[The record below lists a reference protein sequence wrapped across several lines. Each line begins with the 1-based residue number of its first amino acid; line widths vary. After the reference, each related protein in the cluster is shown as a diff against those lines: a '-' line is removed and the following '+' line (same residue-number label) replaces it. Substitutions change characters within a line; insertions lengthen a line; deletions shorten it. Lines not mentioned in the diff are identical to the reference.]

1 MKTTKSKRA
10 PLALGFIGG
19 GLSSAIGKTHFG
31 ASQLDGKWKLE
42 AGCFSRQVESN
53 RETATAWHIEPDRLY
68 DSWQDFLEQ
77 EAGKLDAVAV
87 LTPTPE
93 HVEIVC
99 ALLEKKI
106 PVICE
111 KPLVASLTEM
121 SRVQKVLQ
129 QGGRFLAVTFN
140 YSGYPMVRELR
151 ELIKDGALGQI
162 KQIRFEVPQEVFMRS
177 KKVKGN
183 ITSPQSWRLKDACI
197 PTICLDLGVHL
208 HHLMYFLT
216 GEEPTQTM
224 AEFSNYSSY
233 SDLVDDIL
241 MWIKFDSGI
250 KGSFWMSKSALGHR
264 NGLQISLY
272 GDKGSA
278 RWVQSEPE
286 LLKIFSDDGTCSIVD
301 RGGST
306 MVCESPRYNRYKAGH
321 PAGFIEA
328 FANLYSDIADALIQF
343 DETGK
348 HGNPYVFGF
357 DHSVNGLNLFT
368 AACKSNEDGSW
379 QALESF
385 VCQLNT

>member
-1 MKTTKSKRA
+1 MISPKSKRF

-19 GLSSAIGKTHFG
+19 GLSSAIGQTHFG
-31 ASQLDGKWKLE
+31 ASQLDGRWKVE
-42 AGCFSRQVESN
+42 AGCFSRQAQN
-53 RETATAWHIEPDRLY
+53 NHDTGNAWHINPDRLY
-68 DSWQDFLEQ
+68 DSWEQFLEK
-77 EAGKLDAVAV
+77 EAEKLDAVAV

-93 HVEIVC
+93 HVGIVC

-111 KPLVASLTEM
+111 KPLVSSLTEV
-121 SRVQKVLQ
+121 SKIQKVLQ
-129 QGGRFLAVTFN
+129 QGEQFLAVTFN

-177 KKVKGN
+177 PNLTGSS
-183 ITSPQSWRLKDACI
+183 TLPQSWRLKDGNI

-208 HHLMYFLT
+208 HHLAYFLI
-216 GEEPTQTM
+216 GEEPIQTM

-233 SDLVDDIL
+233 SNLVDDIL
-241 MWIKFDSGI
+241 MWLKFDSGT
-250 KGSFWMSKSALGHR
+250 KGSFWMSKSALGNR

-278 RWVQSEPE
+278 SWIQIEPE
-286 LLKIFSDDGTCSIVD
+286 ILKLSSDDGTCTTLDRASRTIVC
-301 RGGST
+301 G
-306 MVCESPRYNRYKAGH
+306 SPRYNRYKAGH

-328 FANLYSDIADALIQF
+328 FANLYSDIADALIQY

-348 HGNPYVFGF
+348 HHNPYVFGF
-357 DHSVNGLNLFT
+357 DHSVKGLNLFT
-368 AACKSNEDGSW
+368 AACKSNKYGSW
-379 QALESF
+379 QDLEPF
-385 VCQLNT
+385 VCQ

>member
-1 MKTTKSKRA
+1 M
-10 PLALGFIGG
+10 
-19 GLSSAIGKTHFG
+19 GK
-31 ASQLDGKWKLE
+31 
-42 AGCFSRQVESN
+42 
-53 RETATAWHIEPDRLY
+53 
-68 DSWQDFLEQ
+68 
-77 EAGKLDAVAV
+77 
-87 LTPTPE
+87 
-93 HVEIVC
+93 
-99 ALLEKKI
+99 
-106 PVICE
+106 
-111 KPLVASLTEM
+111 
-121 SRVQKVLQ
+121 
-129 QGGRFLAVTFN
+129 
-140 YSGYPMVRELR
+140 
-151 ELIKDGALGQI
+151 I

-177 KKVKGN
+177 AKLKGN
-183 ITSPQSWRLKDACI
+183 VKSPQSWRLKDAYI

-208 HHLMYFLT
+208 HHLAYFLT

-233 SDLVDDIL
+233 ADLVDDIL

-250 KGSFWMSKSALGHR
+250 KGSFWMSKSALGNR

-278 RWVQSEPE
+278 RWIQTEPE
-286 LLKIFSDDGTCSIVD
+286 LLKIFSDDGTCRIVD

-348 HGNPYVFGF
+348 HDNPYVFGF
-357 DHSVNGLNLFT
+357 GHSVNGLNLFT

-379 QALESF
+379 QTVEPFFA
-385 VCQLNT
+385 N